1 MKTYLLFGAT
11 VAFLG
16 LATAP
21 LTTQAQLRTCA
32 PASGYY
38 QASKIV
44 GSKVRSSSGEEIGE
58 IKDVVL
64 DNNGCMAYTVVS
76 TGGTGSRITGTS
88 KTVPVPWQVYPPSSD
103 RVYTVRVE
111 KEKIYNAPVFEYS
124 RINEYSTSGWT
135 NNVYSY
141 YGVSPGVGVSVGVS
155 GSTTSTTGTTA
166 GTAASTTASAS
177 PSASVSPTATASA
190 TATASPS
197 ATVTA
202 SPSATAS
209 ASPSA
214 TASASATAKGANGS
228 TGASASPSKKSTGRS
243 KATMTPASSPRSRA
257 ESPTAETSGATS
269 ERTAS
274 PSTR

>member
-1 MKTYLLFGAT
+1 

-21 LTTQAQLRTCA
+21 LATQAQT
-32 PASGYY
+32 STSTTTTGYY

-76 TGGTGSRITGTS
+76 TGGTGSRVTGTS
-88 KTVPVPWQVYPPSSD
+88 KTVAVPWQVYTPSSD

-166 GTAASTTASAS
+166 GTTAGSAASTT
-177 PSASVSPTATASA
+177 T
-190 TATASPS
+190 
-197 ATVTA
+197 
-202 SPSATAS
+202 
-209 ASPSA
+209 
-214 TASASATAKGANGS
+214 
-228 TGASASPSKKSTGRS
+228 
-243 KATMTPASSPRSRA
+243 SRA
-257 ESPTAETSGATS
+257 CGSSMCSRTTAAD
-269 ERTAS
+269 
-274 PSTR
+274 

>member
-21 LTTQAQLRTCA
+21 LATQAQT
-32 PASGYY
+32 STSTTTTGYY

-88 KTVPVPWQVYPPSSD
+88 KTVAVPWQVYTPSSD

-141 YGVSPGVGVSVGVS
+141 YGVSPSVGVSVGVS
-155 GSTTSTTGTTA
+155 GSTSNTTTTGTT
-166 GTAASTTASAS
+166 GTSTTTGYGASTTASAS
-177 PSASVSPTATASA
+177 PAASASASVSASPY
-190 TATASPS
+190 ATASPS
-197 ATVTA
+197 ATAAV
-202 SPSATAS
+202 S
-209 ASPSA
+209 ASP
-214 TASASATAKGANGS
+214 T
-228 TGASASPSKKSTGRS
+228 
-243 KATMTPASSPRSRA
+243 
-257 ESPTAETSGATS
+257 
-269 ERTAS
+269 
-274 PSTR
+274 

>member
-1 MKTYLLFGAT
+1 MKTYLLFWAT
-11 VAFLG
+11 LAFLG

-21 LTTQAQLRTCA
+21 LITQAQT
-32 PASGYY
+32 STSTTTTGYY

-76 TGGTGSRITGTS
+76 TGGTGSRVTGTA
-88 KTVPVPWQVYPPSSD
+88 KMVAVPWQVYTPSSD

-141 YGVSPGVGVSVGVS
+141 YGVSPGVGVSIGVS
-155 GSTTSTTGTTA
+155 GSTTSTTGTTGTTGTTA
-166 GTAASTTASAS
+166 GSAASTTTSAS
-177 PSASVSPTATASA
+177 PSASVA
-190 TATASPS
+190 
-197 ATVTA
+197 
-202 SPSATAS
+202 PSATAS
-209 ASPSA
+209 A
-214 TASASATAKGANGS
+214 
-228 TGASASPSKKSTGRS
+228 
-243 KATMTPASSPRSRA
+243 
-257 ESPTAETSGATS
+257 
-269 ERTAS
+269 
-274 PSTR
+274 